1 NERKLS
7 PEQELVEDIL
17 SILHCFSA
25 RLYGLRKYQ
34 KQVTQAVQEK
44 TSEPDSEVDTKQCI
58 EDQGVSI

>member
-1 NERKLS
+1 LNERKLS

-34 KQVTQAVQEK
+34 KQVTKAVQ
-44 TSEPDSEVDTKQCI
+44 
-58 EDQGVSI
+58 